1 MAAAARGCPVIVR
14 LMGEGQLDVAADD
27 LAALNTL
34 DSELEAAIDSGDE
47 ATFRAALHALLENVR
62 KVGKPLPADSLA
74 PSELILPPADAHI
87 DEVRSML
94 GDEGLIPD

>member
-1 MAAAARGCPVIVR
+1 MIVR

-27 LAALNTL
+27 LSALNAL
-34 DSELEAAIDSGDE
+34 DSELEAAIDAGDE
-47 ATFRAALHALLENVR
+47 SAFRAALHALLENVR
-62 KVGKPLPADSLA
+62 KVGRPLPADSLE

-94 GDEGLIPD
+94 GDEGLLPD

>member
-1 MAAAARGCPVIVR
+1 MIVR
-14 LMGEGQLDVAADD
+14 LMGEGQLDVAAED
-27 LAALNTL
+27 LSALNTL
-34 DSELEAAIDSGDE
+34 DDELESAIESGDE
-47 ATFRAALHALLENVR
+47 TSFRAALHALLENVR

>member
-1 MAAAARGCPVIVR
+1 MIVR
-14 LMGEGQLDVAADD
+14 LMGEGQLDVADGD

-34 DSELEAAIDSGDE
+34 DGELESAIETGDE
-47 ATFRAALHALLENVR
+47 TAFRAALHALLASVR

-74 PSELILPPADAHI
+74 PSELILPPADAAI
-87 DEVRSML
+87 DEVRAML

>member
-1 MAAAARGCPVIVR
+1 
-14 LMGEGQLDVAADD
+14 MGEGQLDVAADD
-27 LAALNTL
+27 LVALNRL
-34 DSELEAAIDSGDE
+34 DAELESAIESGDE
-47 ATFRAALHALLENVR
+47 PTFRAALVALLDNVR